1 MGKIS
6 AYEYLKQEKK
16 AVENTKYVVALVS
29 SQSIDNL
36 KEAYPNYFADSAL
49 FIHHLREV
57 EEKTIT
63 KKGKYLTKWLAR
75 TGLNEST

>member
-1 MGKIS
+1 MATK
-6 AYEYLKQEKK
+6 EYLKYEKR
-16 AVENTKYVVALVS
+16 AAENTKYIVALVA

-49 FIHHLREV
+49 FVYYLKEV
-57 EEKTIT
+57 ERKNRPEQ
-63 KKGKYLTKWLAR
+63 GEMLTNWRSR